1 MLYFMVSNVTRFLLY
16 LVCCMKVCLIT
27 WDGIVHFPE
36 GRLQKEGSEQQTGA
50 FCSVVPWAKW
60 HRINM
65 SNSSVLIQ
73 TLLFIVLSRN
83 VHQAY
88 FTAKLK
94 SFIFSCI
101 TCSPFVYGLSVFSI
115 LTSIH
120 ASTDPISTGGSLNFH
135 LILNQKA
142 KKGRQGGQTAE
153 MRAGGGC
160 QKC

>member
-1 MLYFMVSNVTRFLLY
+1 M
-16 LVCCMKVCLIT
+16 CLIT
-27 WDGIVHFPE
+27 WE
-36 GRLQKEGSEQQTGA
+36 KEREGSQQQTGA
-50 FCSVVPWAKW
+50 FCFVVPWAKC

-73 TLLFIVLSRN
+73 TLLFIILSRN

-88 FTAKLK
+88 FPAKLK
-94 SFIFSCI
+94 SFIFCCI
-101 TCSPFVYGLSVFSI
+101 TCSPFVYGLSPFFHC

-153 MRAGGGC
+153 MRAGWWMSDVLITLC
-160 QKC
+160 LLWLHTSSNATNKLFRC